1 MTNAEREKLIAKH
14 MKTLDITRE
23 EAEQLIAD
31 DEAIDKGAKLF
42 ELDKEQE
49 KASKKARAI
58 GTKTTKTTPT
68 AKKPREKKADNDKA
82 MLIETIQNAL
92 GELAEVSGIDVTNA
106 EREMIFF
113 CNDRKF
119 KIVLSAPRSQGA
131 EVVKGQNY

>member
-1 MTNAEREKLIAKH
+1 MTKADREKLIAKH
-14 MKTLDITRE
+14 MKSLEITRE

-58 GTKTTKTTPT
+58 GTKTTKPT

-119 KIVLSAPRSQGA
+119 KIVLSAPRS
-131 EVVKGQNY
+131 

>member
-42 ELDKEQE
+42 ELDKEAE

-58 GTKTTKTTPT
+58 GTKTTPTKATTT
-68 AKKPREKKADNDKA
+68 KRERKADNDKA
-82 MLIETIQNAL
+82 MLIDEIKSAIEGL
-92 GELAEVSGIDVTNA
+92 ECVEGVEVTNA
-106 EREMIFF
+106 EREMLFH
-113 CNDRKF
+113 CNGRKF
-119 KIVLSAPRSQGA
+119 KIVLSAPRS
-131 EVVKGQNY
+131 

>member
-1 MTNAEREKLIAKH
+1 MTNTEKEKLIKKH
-14 MKTLDITRE
+14 METLDIARE

-42 ELDKEQE
+42 ELDKEAE

-58 GTKTTKTTPT
+58 GTKTTKTAT
-68 AKKPREKKADNDKA
+68 KKPREKKADNDKA
-82 MLIETIQNAL
+82 MLIDTIKQAL
-92 GELAEVSGIDVTNA
+92 ESLEEVGNLEVTNA

-119 KIVLSAPRSQGA
+119 KIVLSAPRT
-131 EVVKGQNY
+131 

>member
-1 MTNAEREKLIAKH
+1 MTKTEKENLIAKY

-42 ELDKEQE
+42 ELDKEAE

-58 GTKTTKTTPT
+58 GTKTTKTSAP
-68 AKKPREKKADNDKA
+68 KKPREKKADNDKA

-92 GELAEVSGIDVTNA
+92 GELSEVSGIDVTNA

-119 KIVLSAPRSQGA
+119 KIVLSAPRS
-131 EVVKGQNY
+131 

>member
-1 MTNAEREKLIAKH
+1 MTKADREKLIAKH
-14 MKTLDITRE
+14 MKSLDITRE

-58 GTKTTKTTPT
+58 GTKTTKPTT
-68 AKKPREKKADNDKA
+68 KKPREKKADNDKA

-119 KIVLSAPRSQGA
+119 KIVLSAPRS
-131 EVVKGQNY
+131 

>member
-1 MTNAEREKLIAKH
+1 MTATEREKLIAKH
-14 MKTLDITRE
+14 ISLLGISRE
-23 EAEQLIAD
+23 EAEQLVAD

-42 ELDKEQE
+42 ELSAEQE

-58 GTKTTKTTPT
+58 GTKTTPTKPTTT
-68 AKKPREKKADNDKA
+68 KRERKADNDKA
-82 MLIETIQNAL
+82 MLIETIQNSL

-119 KIVLSAPRSQGA
+119 KIVLSAPRS
-131 EVVKGQNY
+131 